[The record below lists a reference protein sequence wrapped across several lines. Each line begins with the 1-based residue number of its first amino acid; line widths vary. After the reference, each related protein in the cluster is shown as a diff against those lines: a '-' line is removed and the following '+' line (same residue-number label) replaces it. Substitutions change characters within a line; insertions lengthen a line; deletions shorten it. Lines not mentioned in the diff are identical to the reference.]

1 MWNMC
6 GVREQFCAAS
16 QINTRQPAGDGM
28 RVSDVLVSGAVA
40 VRPAWGTLDATIAG
54 LTDLLVASGRLPGKL
69 VQPAVARVRERE
81 AVASTAMVD
90 IGVSIPHAR
99 LEGITGVIAAI
110 AVSPHAVYQVADGLP
125 ISIVALVLS
134 SPSLSGEH
142 LNFLSALSM
151 LLQSGRIRERL
162 RNAATPDDVVR
173 LIRDNEQTR
182 G

>member
-1 MWNMC
+1 
-6 GVREQFCAAS
+6 
-16 QINTRQPAGDGM
+16 M
-28 RVSDVLVSGAVA
+28 RVSEALVSSAIV
-40 VRPAWGTLDATIAG
+40 VRPPWETLDDAIAG
-54 LTDLLVASGRLPGKL
+54 LMDLLVASSRLPRQL
-69 VQPAVARVRERE
+69 VQAAVARVRERE

-99 LEGITGVIAAI
+99 LDGVSGVIAAI
-110 AVSPHAVYQVADGLP
+110 AVSPQAVYQVADGLP

-142 LNFLSALSM
+142 LNFLSSLSM

-162 RNAATPDDVVR
+162 RNAATPDDVLR
-173 LIRDNEQTR
+173 LIRANEQAR

>member
-1 MWNMC
+1 
-6 GVREQFCAAS
+6 
-16 QINTRQPAGDGM
+16 M
-28 RVSDVLVSGAVA
+28 RVSDALVSSAVV
-40 VRPAWGTLDATIAG
+40 VRPAWETLDDTIAG
-54 LTDLLVASGRLPGKL
+54 LVDLLVASARLPREL
-69 VQPAVARVRERE
+69 VARAVTRVRERE

-99 LEGITGVIAAI
+99 LEGINGVIAAI

-134 SPSLSGEH
+134 SPSSSGEH

-173 LIRDNEQTR
+173 LIRANEQAR